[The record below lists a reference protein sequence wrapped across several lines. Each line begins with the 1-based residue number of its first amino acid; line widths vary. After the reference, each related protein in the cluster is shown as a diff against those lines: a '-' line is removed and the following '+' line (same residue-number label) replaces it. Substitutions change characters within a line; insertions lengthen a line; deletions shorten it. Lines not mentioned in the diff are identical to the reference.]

1 MLVKGC
7 SAREAARRVGF
18 SNRTVSTW
26 ASLAGMQLKT
36 KTETGG
42 LEGPRPPAAQ
52 SLRLVLAQWV
62 LIGLRLDARWSR
74 RAIARTLGVAALT
87 VSREVTLGT
96 RYGRYDPGW
105 SQCQAER
112 L

>member
-1 MLVKGC
+1 
-7 SAREAARRVGF
+7 
-18 SNRTVSTW
+18 
-26 ASLAGMQLKT
+26 
-36 KTETGG
+36 
-42 LEGPRPPAAQ
+42 
-52 SLRLVLAQWV
+52 VLAQWV